1 MGSQSVTNYILN
13 DLPQQK
19 VSGSTMKPSYI
30 RTGRSLAGMVLVL
43 LGLSTY
49 GCGDS
54 ATQTQPAELGSLS
67 VSDGALDPQFNPATT
82 SYFVQLSTDRSSTTI
97 TASPRV
103 AGDTIRIDNQQTTS
117 QTITLESPGTE
128 KSINIVVTETGTGGT
143 SKSYTVRVKRASL
156 AGNNSLANLTVSP
169 GTLAIP
175 FDKDSPNYT
184 VSVANNIERITVT
197 PTLSDPLATM
207 TVNGQPA
214 SSGQPSTVDLNGGG
228 QTTTITIT
236 ITAQDR
242 STKSYEVSVSRGP
255 SNNNNLQGLT
265 VSSGSLDPTFRA
277 NRTAYTVTV
286 GSGVTSVTVR
296 PTLADATA
304 TMTVNGTTVTSGQQS
319 QPIAVGP
326 GAAPTIITIIVF
338 AQNGSPKPY
347 SVTIARA
354 ANSNLSALTI
364 SPGTLDS
371 PFNANGLSYTVNVG
385 SGIDSVRVR
394 PTLADPAATMTV
406 NGQPVTSGQQSGPI
420 NLNPAGQPTS
430 IQIVVTAQNQTTTKT
445 YSVTVV
451 RAALGANSNL
461 SALAITPGALDSPF
475 NANDL
480 SYTVDVGSTVN
491 SVRVRP
497 TLDDSTATMTVNGQP
512 ATSGQQSAPITLN
525 PAGQPTSIQI
535 VVTAQNQTATK
546 NYSVIVVRAALGANN
561 NLSALTISPGTL
573 DSPFNA
579 NGLSY
584 TANVGSTVNSVRVR
598 PTLDDSTASMTVNG
612 QPATSGQQSAPITL
626 NPAGQSTSIQIVVT
640 AQNQTTTKTYS
651 VTVVRA
657 ALGANNNLSALTISP
672 GTLDSPFN
680 ANDLSYTVNV
690 DSAVGSVTVSATKED
705 PNAVMLIGS
714 VTVPAGTPSGGST
727 FPLNGAGGEPTPIS
741 ITVTAQNGVDI
752 KTYTISVVRPAAP
765 TAPPRPASAPD
776 LLTADDFCTPNLPP
790 NQNTCFTP
798 LPPDI
803 NSREDNLT
811 NVKKPG
817 FSVPLPGSGETAKLY
832 MNGAEVASD
841 STPAGSTMILRPKA
855 ELPDGSYDVNY
866 TLSNSNG
873 ESDKSPI
880 MTPPLRIDS
889 TIGTTF

>member
-1 MGSQSVTNYILN
+1 
-13 DLPQQK
+13 
-19 VSGSTMKPSYI
+19 
-30 RTGRSLAGMVLVL
+30 
-43 LGLSTY
+43 
-49 GCGDS
+49 
-54 ATQTQPAELGSLS
+54 
-67 VSDGALDPQFNPATT
+67 
-82 SYFVQLSTDRSSTTI
+82 
-97 TASPRV
+97 
-103 AGDTIRIDNQQTTS
+103 
-117 QTITLESPGTE
+117 
-128 KSINIVVTETGTGGT
+128 
-143 SKSYTVRVKRASL
+143 
-156 AGNNSLANLTVSP
+156 
-169 GTLAIP
+169 
-175 FDKDSPNYT
+175 
-184 VSVANNIERITVT
+184 
-197 PTLSDPLATM
+197 M

-420 NLNPAGQPTS
+420 NLNPAGQP
-430 IQIVVTAQNQTTTKT
+430 
-445 YSVTVV
+445 
-451 RAALGANSNL
+451 
-461 SALAITPGALDSPF
+461 
-475 NANDL
+475 
-480 SYTVDVGSTVN
+480 
-491 SVRVRP
+491 
-497 TLDDSTATMTVNGQP
+497 
-512 ATSGQQSAPITLN
+512 
-525 PAGQPTSIQI
+525 
-535 VVTAQNQTATK
+535 
-546 NYSVIVVRAALGANN
+546 
-561 NLSALTISPGTL
+561 
-573 DSPFNA
+573 
-579 NGLSY
+579 
-584 TANVGSTVNSVRVR
+584 
-598 PTLDDSTASMTVNG
+598 
-612 QPATSGQQSAPITL
+612 
-626 NPAGQSTSIQIVVT
+626 TSIQIVVT